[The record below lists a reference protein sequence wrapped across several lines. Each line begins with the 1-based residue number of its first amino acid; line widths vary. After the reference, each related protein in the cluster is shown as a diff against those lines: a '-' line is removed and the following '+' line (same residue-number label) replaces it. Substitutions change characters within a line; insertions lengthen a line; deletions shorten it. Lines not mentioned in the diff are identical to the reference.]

1 MKSAKKIIERQVNWG
16 AEINLTSAF
25 KKDIIKDGLAYALA
39 TGNWGKN
46 KQGEA
51 AKTGVS

>member
-1 MKSAKKIIERQVNWG
+1 M
-16 AEINLTSAF
+16 F
-25 KKDIIKDGLAYALA
+25 KKETITWGLSYALA